1 MRRFPSAGP
10 LPGGPAVPLG
20 GLSSRRDTMRL
31 SRTPGEPSGCYPSP
45 ARRRP
50 ALLLF
55 GQGAGTQGITPL
67 SGPPPSAL
75 NGERGGGVTPRA
87 MAARPRPRH
96 PPRRWRALGRTEE
109 RPWWLAR
116 PSSWCYC
123 FVLCDRWSRCMWE
136 AVVMDNEGVSWR
148 RRLATAHESG
158 RTMSYGGV
166 GLRQRRRTQDV
177 AQTNALLKQL
187 KRYYPARHW

>member
-1 MRRFPSAGP
+1 MACVRRFPSAGP

-109 RPWWLAR
+109 
-116 PSSWCYC
+116 PS
-123 FVLCDRWSRCMWE
+123 WSRRLTHSWLFFCDE
-136 AVVMDNEGVSWR
+136 RPEVSLHPEGARDGRRCISR
-148 RRLATAHESG
+148 RRREGYSSRERPHDQL
-158 RTMSYGGV
+158 
-166 GLRQRRRTQDV
+166 RRRRNDEGEGHGTLHKL
-177 AQTNALLKQL
+177 T
-187 KRYYPARHW
+187 RS

>member
-1 MRRFPSAGP
+1 MQVLRYFGD
-10 LPGGPAVPLG
+10 
-20 GLSSRRDTMRL
+20 LSSRHDTIRL

-55 GQGAGTQGITPL
+55 EQGAGTQGTTPL
-67 SGPPPSAL
+67 SGPPPSAH

-109 RPWWLAR
+109 
-116 PSSWCYC
+116 PS
-123 FVLCDRWSRCMWE
+123 WSRR
-136 AVVMDNEGVSWR
+136 VTHSWLFFCDER
-148 RRLATAHESG
+148 TEVWLHLGGGRDGRQRGLLATKAGYTHGE
-158 RTMSYGGV
+158 RRAMSYDGV
-166 GLRQRRRTQDV
+166 GHDEDEGQLRRC
-177 AQTNALLKQL
+177 TN
-187 KRYYPARHW
+187 

>member
-109 RPWWLAR
+109 
-116 PSSWCYC
+116 PS
-123 FVLCDRWSRCMWE
+123 WSRRLTQSCLFFCDE
-136 AVVMDNEGVSWR
+136 RSEVSLHLEGARDGR
-148 RRLATAHESG
+148 RRGLSATTAMTKKDVPTTTQE
-158 RTMSYGGV
+158 GGHTCH
-166 GLRQRRRTQDV
+166 GEGKGHKTKHKLTRS
-177 AQTNALLKQL
+177 
-187 KRYYPARHW
+187 

>member
-1 MRRFPSAGP
+1 MCRALSAGP
-10 LPGGPAVPLG
+10 LPGPAVPLG
-20 GLSSRRDTMRL
+20 DLSSRHDTVRL
-31 SRTPGEPSGCYPSP
+31 SQTPGEPSGCDPSP

-109 RPWWLAR
+109 
-116 PSSWCYC
+116 PS
-123 FVLCDRWSRCMWE
+123 WSRRVTQSCLLFYVE
-136 AVVMDNEGVSWR
+136 RSVVSLHPEGVGRCPMECPMALSR
-148 RRLATAHESG
+148 RRREP
-158 RTMSYGGV
+158 RV
-166 GLRQRRRTQDV
+166 GLPSYDGSTTKTRDKSH
-177 AQTNALLKQL
+177 N
-187 KRYYPARHW
+187 

>member
-1 MRRFPSAGP
+1 MACVRRFPSAGP
-10 LPGGPAVPLG
+10 LQGPAVPLG
-20 GLSSRRDTMRL
+20 GLSSGHDTMRL

-87 MAARPRPRH
+87 MAARPCPRH

-109 RPWWLAR
+109 RPWWLAQ

-123 FVLCDRWSRCMWE
+123 FVLSDRWSRCMWRRSGWNGE
-136 AVVMDNEGVSWR
+136 DVSWR
-148 RRLATAHESG
+148 RREG
-158 RTMSYGGV
+158 YGSRERPHAMNYDGV
-166 GLRQRRRTQDV
+166 GLRRRRRTQDV
-177 AQTNALLKQL
+177 AQTNASLT
-187 KRYYPARHW
+187 A